1 MNITSFLITNLING
15 LVGIVLLILGYVI
28 FDKITPRSDFDEIF
42 SSKTFNGGSIIVAAF
57 ILGLA
62 IVIGKATM

>member
-1 MNITSFLITNLING
+1 MNISAFLITNLVNG
-15 LVGIVLLILGYVI
+15 FMGILLLVLGYII

-42 SSKTFNGGSIIVAAF
+42 NGKTFNGGSIIVAAF